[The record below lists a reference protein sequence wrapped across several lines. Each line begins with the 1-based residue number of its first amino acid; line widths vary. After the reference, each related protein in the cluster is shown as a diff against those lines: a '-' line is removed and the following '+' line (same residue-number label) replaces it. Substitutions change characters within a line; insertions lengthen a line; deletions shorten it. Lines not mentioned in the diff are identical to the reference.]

1 MCESI
6 NISRSRC
13 NVKPMAAHNDFGIEG
28 EAIAERYL
36 TTKGYFIL
44 AKNYRF
50 EKSEIDIIA
59 KQETTIIFV
68 EVKARTGNRYGFPEE
83 AISEKKKEKLME
95 GAEAY
100 LLENN
105 LQCPIRFDVIA
116 ITKSGDSAEMEHIE
130 DAFF

>member
-1 MCESI
+1 
-6 NISRSRC
+6 
-13 NVKPMAAHNDFGIEG
+13 MATHNDFGIEG

-36 TTKGYFIL
+36 TTKGYSIL

-59 KQETTIIFV
+59 KKENILIFV
-68 EVKARTGNRYGFPEE
+68 EVKARTDNRYGFPEE
-83 AISEKKKEKLME
+83 AISDKKKEKLME

-116 ITKSGDSAEMEHIE
+116 ITKSANSMEIEHIV

>member
-1 MCESI
+1 
-6 NISRSRC
+6 
-13 NVKPMAAHNDFGIEG
+13 MATHNDFGIEG

-36 TTKGYFIL
+36 TTKGYSIL
-44 AKNYRF
+44 ALNYRF

-59 KQETTIIFV
+59 KQKDSIVFV
-68 EVKARTGNRYGFPEE
+68 EVKARSTNRFGFPEE

-116 ITKSGDSAEMEHIE
+116 VTKSGDSFVVEHIE

>member
-1 MCESI
+1 
-6 NISRSRC
+6 
-13 NVKPMAAHNDFGIEG
+13 MATHNDFGTEG
-28 EAIAERYL
+28 EALAEQYL
-36 TTKGYFIL
+36 KGKGYSIL

-59 KQETTIIFV
+59 KQKDSIVFV

-83 AISEKKKEKLME
+83 AISDKKKEKLIQ

-100 LLENN
+100 LLENT
-105 LQCPIRFDVIA
+105 LQCPIRFDVMA
-116 ITKSGDSAEMEHIE
+116 ITKLGNSIEIEHIE

>member
-1 MCESI
+1 
-6 NISRSRC
+6 
-13 NVKPMAAHNDFGIEG
+13 MATHNDFGIEG

-36 TTKGYFIL
+36 TTKGYSIL

-59 KQETTIIFV
+59 KKENILIFV
-68 EVKARTGNRYGFPEE
+68 GVKARTDNRYGFPEE
-83 AISEKKKEKLME
+83 AISDKKKEKLME

-116 ITKSGDSAEMEHIE
+116 ITKSANSIEIEHIE

>member
-1 MCESI
+1 
-6 NISRSRC
+6 
-13 NVKPMAAHNDFGIEG
+13 MATHNDFGTEG
-28 EAIAERYL
+28 EALAVQYL
-36 TTKGYFIL
+36 KGKGYSIV
-44 AKNYRF
+44 AVNYRF

-59 KQETTIIFV
+59 KHNETLVFV
-68 EVKARTGNRYGFPEE
+68 EVKARSSNRFGFPEE

-116 ITKSGDSAEMEHIE
+116 ITKSGDSVEMEHIE

>member
-1 MCESI
+1 
-6 NISRSRC
+6 
-13 NVKPMAAHNDFGIEG
+13 MATHNDFGTAG
-28 EAIAERYL
+28 EALAVQYL
-36 TTKGYFIL
+36 NGKGYSIV
-44 AKNYRF
+44 AVNYRF

-59 KQETTIIFV
+59 KHNETLVFV
-68 EVKARTGNRYGFPEE
+68 EVKARSTNRFGFPEE

-95 GAEAY
+95 GAEAF

-116 ITKSGDSAEMEHIE
+116 ITKSGNDVAVEHIE

>member
-1 MCESI
+1 
-6 NISRSRC
+6 
-13 NVKPMAAHNDFGIEG
+13 MATHNDFGIEG

-36 TTKGYFIL
+36 TTKGYSIL

-59 KQETTIIFV
+59 KKENILIFV
-68 EVKARTGNRYGFPEE
+68 EVKARTDNRYGFPEE
-83 AISEKKKEKLME
+83 AISDKKKEKLME

-105 LQCPIRFDVIA
+105 LQCPISFDVIA
-116 ITKSGDSAEMEHIE
+116 ITKSANSIEIEHIE

>member
-1 MCESI
+1 LP
-6 NISRSRC
+6 NK
-13 NVKPMAAHNDFGIEG
+13 KP
-28 EAIAERYL
+28 
-36 TTKGYFIL
+36 
-44 AKNYRF
+44 
-50 EKSEIDIIA
+50 S
-59 KQETTIIFV
+59 IIFV

-116 ITKSGDSAEMEHIE
+116 ITKSGE
-130 DAFF
+130 

>member
-1 MCESI
+1 
-6 NISRSRC
+6 
-13 NVKPMAAHNDFGIEG
+13 MATHNDFGIEG

-36 TTKGYFIL
+36 TTKGYSIL

-59 KQETTIIFV
+59 KKENILIFV
-68 EVKARTGNRYGFPEE
+68 EVKARTDNRYGFPEE
-83 AISEKKKEKLME
+83 AISDKKKEKLME

-105 LQCPIRFDVIA
+105 LQCPISFDVIA
-116 ITKSGDSAEMEHIE
+116 ITKSANSMEIEHIV

>member
-1 MCESI
+1 
-6 NISRSRC
+6 
-13 NVKPMAAHNDFGIEG
+13 MATHNDFGTEG
-28 EAIAERYL
+28 EALAEQYL
-36 TTKGYFIL
+36 KGKGYSIL

-59 KQETTIIFV
+59 KQENTIIFV

-83 AISEKKKEKLME
+83 AISDKKKEKLMQ

-100 LLENN
+100 LLENT

-116 ITKSGDSAEMEHIE
+116 ITKSANSIEIEHIE